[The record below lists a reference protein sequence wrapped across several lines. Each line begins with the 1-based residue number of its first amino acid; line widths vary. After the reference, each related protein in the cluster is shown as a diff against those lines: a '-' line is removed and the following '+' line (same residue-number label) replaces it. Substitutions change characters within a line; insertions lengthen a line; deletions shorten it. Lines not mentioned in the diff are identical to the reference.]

1 MAEWI
6 QWLEGVAQHVVSE
19 YTYLGAFA
27 MLFLCGFG
35 LPLPEEVTVIGSGL
49 LLHQGEVSYWPI
61 LITCF
66 VGVVGGDVVPF
77 TVGRLW
83 GKRALRNRFVAR
95 LIDDRTYARL
105 ERRFREHGNWATFSC
120 RFVPGLRW
128 PGYFM
133 AGTMRMPYW
142 RWLALDCAGAV
153 FQVPIV
159 LHLGVLFAENVE
171 RLDKEVDNL
180 NLILAFS
187 ILALLMIVVFRG
199 RLRRWRRH
207 ARIQEERRRTR
218 EARTAW
224 AAERAASQAARRS
237 AAMAEFSPSRTTDP
251 PTGEPGV

>member
-6 QWLEGVAQHVVSE
+6 VWLEGVAEHVLSE
-19 YTYLGAFA
+19 FTYLGAFVV
-27 MLFLCGFG
+27 LFLCGFG
-35 LPLPEEVTVIGSGL
+35 LPLPEEVTVLGSGL
-49 LLHQGEVSYWPI
+49 LLHQGEVQYWPI
-61 LITCF
+61 LIVCF
-66 VGVVGGDVVPF
+66 AGVVGGDIVPF

-83 GKRALRNRFVAR
+83 GKRALRNRLVAR

-105 ERRFREHGNWATFSC
+105 ERRFREHGNWATFGC

-142 RWLALDCAGAV
+142 RWLLLDCLGAA

-171 RLDKEVDNL
+171 QLDRSVDNL
-180 NLILAFS
+180 NLFLAFA
-187 ILALLMIVVFRG
+187 IVALLLMVVFRS
-199 RLRRWRRH
+199 RLVRWRRH
-207 ARIQEERRRTR
+207 TRLREERERTR

-224 AAERAASQAARRS
+224 AAERHAARSARRA

-251 PTGEPGV
+251 PTGEPGA